1 MWVEFQMDFRLSS
14 TIAYGY
20 LDTWMQQ
27 SLNYLK
33 KIDEIYKKFHTYV
46 LITISL

>member
-1 MWVEFQMDFRLSS
+1 MNFRWLG
-14 TIAYGY
+14 TIAYVY
-20 LDTWMQQ
+20 LDTWMQL